1 MQTMHL
7 TMSIAHPYTQLG
19 DGDLVWT
26 NCSIDDVNDD
36 GVAGAA
42 GVGVAD
48 DGYDLDPD
56 SFPPGPVCL
65 PDPAHN

>member
-1 MQTMHL
+1 MPAVGRL
-7 TMSIAHPYTQLG
+7 WPS
-19 DGDLVWT
+19 
-26 NCSIDDVNDD
+26 VNDD

-42 GVGVAD
+42 GAGVAD